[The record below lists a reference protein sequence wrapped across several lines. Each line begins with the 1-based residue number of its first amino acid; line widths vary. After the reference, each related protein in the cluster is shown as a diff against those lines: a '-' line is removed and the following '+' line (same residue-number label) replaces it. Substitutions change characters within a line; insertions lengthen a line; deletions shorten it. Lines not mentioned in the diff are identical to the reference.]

1 MTVIRANCPRCGE
14 VDLGPRE
21 VTLTIA
27 SGGQGS
33 SYAFTCPGCSEIVE
47 KPADRKTVAIL
58 VSAGVDPGTSD
69 CPEASW
75 PTLGRDEIEP
85 LGWLADAPSFT
96 LDDVIDFHFL
106 LLDDIWVEECLTPV
120 H

>member
-1 MTVIRANCPRCGE
+1 MTVIRTNCPRCGE
-14 VDLGPRE
+14 VDLGPKQ
-21 VTLTIA
+21 VTLAIA

-33 SYAFTCPGCSEIVE
+33 TYAFTCPGCDEIVE

-58 VSAGVDPGTSD
+58 VSAGVDPGTSGTEESGWLTPD
-69 CPEASW
+69 
-75 PTLGRDEIEP
+75 RDDIEP
-85 LGWLADAPSFT
+85 VGWLAGAPPFT

-106 LLDDIWVEECLTPV
+106 LLDDIWLEECLTPV